1 MYKSL
6 MKNRMDKNTLSG
18 VSDVSDAVD
27 SAESYNQSLLDLT
40 HSKNKKSHNILGRL
54 IGVGGGGIFR
64 KRAKTADVNSLD
76 KAISAL
82 SKTQESLSDDE
93 RQVLI
98 DNMIKL
104 LEEGGDKAEAST
116 IHDYVEAGSSKINS
130 LLRSGGGI
138 SGLDDFL
145 RDLNNLNDYKGMSYR
160 AVFISPAGKE
170 KLEKGIGDIFIDNG
184 VQSAS
189 ISPINA
195 SGWITDDFV
204 KQSKSKRDMPA
215 VFIFDEFVSQKNM
228 SSAFLADHV
237 VVRPG
242 TPLELLAVKNA
253 NGVTYAYFTSPSKIP
268 KNTYRLYDGV
278 KTKFA

>member
-6 MKNRMDKNTLSG
+6 RRNRRNHNTLSG
-18 VSDVSDAVD
+18 GADVSDAVD
-27 SAESYNQSLLDLT
+27 STESYNQSLLNLQN
-40 HSKNKKSHNILGRL
+40 SKNKKSHNILGRL
-54 IGVGGGGIFR
+54 MGVGWGSVFR
-64 KRAKTADVNSLD
+64 RRAKAADVNSLD

-82 SKTQESLSDDE
+82 SKTQGSLSDDE

-104 LEEGGDKAEAST
+104 LEEGGDKAAVST
-116 IHDYVEAGSSKINS
+116 IHDYVEAGSSKINR
-130 LLRSGGGI
+130 LLRSGEGG

-145 RDLNNLNDYKGMSYR
+145 RDINNLNNYKGMSYR
-160 AVFISPAGKE
+160 AVFISLAGKE

-189 ISPINA
+189 INPVNA
-195 SGWITDDFV
+195 SGWMTDDFV
-204 KQSKSKRDMPA
+204 KQSKSKREMPA